1 MRGIAVFFALG
12 ALTSGT
18 ALRTRT
24 HAAMGV
30 PAFDSVITMLQN
42 LIAQIDQEV
51 ASDEQDYGNFMSW
64 FDTQS
69 KATESSIGMLS
80 SRLQELAA
88 VLADLRSRQH
98 KLSTE
103 VARLNSEIAET
114 QDQIA
119 QAKDKRAQEHESFV
133 QEQLDFDNS
142 IAACNKAVEI
152 LQAHYGDGKPKESTR
167 PDWMSLMQS
176 LQTVHRV
183 SAKHVKL
190 TALLEAA
197 EKQMAEHASAQ
208 TPGMRG
214 STMFTKYEG
223 QGEAAQGIVG
233 QVQQLAATFS
243 EDKQS
248 SIDQENELTEA
259 FTTLMKE
266 KTEQLTSLINQRD
279 TQQAILTQVN
289 QEIGENENAEATAK
303 ATLQD
308 EQAYLSR
315 IQQQESDTTAMYKQ
329 RTHDRQEEKTAVS
342 MAIKVLSQEDPGSGF
357 FLQLRSKKIRAHQLE
372 KMMPMCRNCAR
383 AAALLKEKATTFH
396 SELLATAAMTTGSG
410 EALAPVI
417 QQLTDLI
424 HRLDEQQHAEEE
436 HKAWCENELAE
447 TNRAKMHHETLV
459 VDLKQKIED
468 SEAVIVEKKQAIADT
483 MDGIKTA
490 DEENAEAERVREKE
504 KADFETELA
513 DYKDSISALNQAID
527 ILASFYRDQGA
538 FVQTNEPAPVS
549 FAQVSQVPVPGAAA
563 RADTPEMAT
572 LTGSYERK
580 GGGHVVKILKDTRMD
595 FTAGMKNLEAE
606 EAQAV
611 ADFEAAKAAYQKN
624 RADLVDA
631 GNRYAAEL
639 QTAQLALA
647 QYQTDLASN
656 EEKVQSLT
664 TYLSQVGSS
673 CNMLIENF
681 AERTRLRNE
690 EKEAITQAVQI
701 LQSAA

>member
-1 MRGIAVFFALG
+1 
-12 ALTSGT
+12 
-18 ALRTRT
+18 
-24 HAAMGV
+24 
-30 PAFDSVITMLQN
+30 MLQN
-42 LIAQIDQEV
+42 LIAQIDTEV
-51 ASDEQDYGNFMSW
+51 ASDEQDYNNFMTW

-69 KATESSIGMLS
+69 KATSSSIGMLS

-103 VARLNSEIAET
+103 VARLNAEISET
-114 QDQIA
+114 QDQIQQA
-119 QAKDKRAQEHESFV
+119 QDKRKQEHESFV

-176 LQTVHRV
+176 LQTTRRV
-183 SAKHVKL
+183 SAKLSAKHIKL

-197 EKQMAEHASAQ
+197 MKQTQSEAQ

-223 QGEAAQGIVG
+223 RGEEAQGIVG

-248 SIDQENELTEA
+248 SIDQENELVEA
-259 FTTLMKE
+259 FNTLMKE
-266 KTEQLTSLINQRD
+266 KTEQLTSLISQRD
-279 TQQAILTQVN
+279 TQQAVLTQVN

-342 MAIKVLSQEDPGSGF
+342 MAIKVLTKEDPGPGF
-357 FLQLRSKKIRAHQLE
+357 LLQLRSE
-372 KMMPMCRNCAR
+372 KVRKASNVMMPMCRNCAR
-383 AAALLKEKATTFH
+383 AAALLKQKASIFK

-417 QQLTDLI
+417 QQLQDLI
-424 HRLDEQQHAEEE
+424 HRLEEQQHAEEE

-459 VDLKQKIED
+459 AELKQKIED

-483 MDGIKTA
+483 MDAIKTA
-490 DEENAEAERVREKE
+490 DEENAEAERVRAKE

-513 DYKDSISALNQAID
+513 DYKDSIAALNQAID
-527 ILASFYRDQGA
+527 ILASFYRDQSL
-538 FVQTNEPAPVS
+538 VQTNDAPFS
-549 FAQVSQVPVPGAAA
+549 FAQVSQVPVPGAAD
-563 RADTPEMAT
+563 RADVPEMAT

-580 GGGHVVKILKDTRMD
+580 GGGHVVKILKTTRED
-595 FTAGMKNLEAE
+595 FQTGQKNLEAE

-611 ADFEAAKAAYQKN
+611 ADFEAAKAAYQKS

-647 QYQTDLASN
+647 QYQTDLSSN
-656 EEKVQSLT
+656 EEKVMSLT
-664 TYLSQVGSS
+664 TYLGQVGAS

-681 AERTRLRNE
+681 DERTRLRNE
-690 EKEAITQAVQI
+690 EKEAITQAVGI

>member
-1 MRGIAVFFALG
+1 M
-12 ALTSGT
+12 
-18 ALRTRT
+18 
-24 HAAMGV
+24 
-30 PAFDSVITMLQN
+30 
-42 LIAQIDQEV
+42 AQ
-51 ASDEQDYGNFMSW
+51 
-64 FDTQS
+64 
-69 KATESSIGMLS
+69 
-80 SRLQELAA
+80 
-88 VLADLRSRQH
+88 
-98 KLSTE
+98 
-103 VARLNSEIAET
+103 
-114 QDQIA
+114 
-119 QAKDKRAQEHESFV
+119 
-133 QEQLDFDNS
+133 
-142 IAACNKAVEI
+142 
-152 LQAHYGDGKPKESTR
+152 
-167 PDWMSLMQS
+167 
-176 LQTVHRV
+176 
-183 SAKHVKL
+183 
-190 TALLEAA
+190 
-197 EKQMAEHASAQ
+197 AQ

-248 SIDQENELTEA
+248 SIDQENELVEA
-259 FTTLMKE
+259 FNTLMKE

-315 IQQQESDTTAMYKQ
+315 IQQQESDTTVMYKQ

-342 MAIKVLSQEDPGSGF
+342 MAIKVLSQEDPSSGF
-357 FLQLRSKKIRAHQLE
+357 FLQLRSEKIRAH
-372 KMMPMCRNCAR
+372 MMPMPMCRNCAR
-383 AAALLKEKATTFH
+383 AAALLKEKASTFH

-410 EALAPVI
+410 QALVPVI
-417 QQLTDLI
+417 QQLQDLI
-424 HRLDEQQHAEEE
+424 HRLDEQQHAEQE
-436 HKAWCENELAE
+436 HKEWCENELAE
-447 TNRAKMHHETLV
+447 TNRAKTHHEMLV
-459 VDLKQKIED
+459 AELKQKIED

-483 MDGIKTA
+483 MDAIKTA

-513 DYKDSISALNQAID
+513 DYKDAISALNQAID
-527 ILASFYRDQGA
+527 ILASFYRDQSFA
-538 FVQTNEPAPVS
+538 QTNEPAPVS

-572 LTGSYERK
+572 LTGSYQRK

-595 FTAGMKNLEAE
+595 FQAGMKNLEAE

-647 QYQTDLASN
+647 QCQTDLASN

-664 TYLSQVGSS
+664 TYLSQVGAS

>member
-1 MRGIAVFFALG
+1 
-12 ALTSGT
+12 
-18 ALRTRT
+18 
-24 HAAMGV
+24 
-30 PAFDSVITMLQN
+30 MLQN
-42 LIAQIDQEV
+42 LIAQIDTEV
-51 ASDEQDYGNFMSW
+51 ASDEQDYNNFMTW

-69 KATESSIGMLS
+69 KSTSSSIGMLS

-103 VARLNSEIAET
+103 VARLNAEISDT

-119 QAKDKRAQEHESFV
+119 QAKDKRTQEHESFV

-176 LQTVHRV
+176 LQTTKRV
-183 SAKHVKL
+183 SSKHIRL
-190 TALLEAA
+190 TSLLEAA
-197 EKQMAEHASAQ
+197 QKQMEAQAQ

-248 SIDQENELTEA
+248 SIDQENELVEA
-259 FTTLMKE
+259 FNTLMKE
-266 KTEQLTSLINQRD
+266 KTEQLHSLINQRD

-303 ATLQD
+303 STLQD

-342 MAIKVLSQEDPGSGF
+342 MAIKVLSQEDPSSGF
-357 FLQLRSKKIRAHQLE
+357 FLQLRSEKIRAH
-372 KMMPMCRNCAR
+372 MVPMCRNCAR

-410 EALAPVI
+410 QALVPVI
-417 QQLTDLI
+417 QQLQDLI
-424 HRLDEQQHAEEE
+424 HRLDEQQHAEQE
-436 HKAWCENELAE
+436 HKEWCENELAE
-447 TNRAKMHHETLV
+447 TNRAKTHHEMLV
-459 VDLKQKIED
+459 TELKQKIED

-483 MDGIKTA
+483 MDAIKTA
-490 DEENAEAERVREKE
+490 DEENTEAERVRAKE
-504 KADFETELA
+504 KSDFEAELA
-513 DYKDSISALNQAID
+513 DYKDSIAALNQAID
-527 ILASFYRDQGA
+527 ILAQFYRDQDAALMQANGMA
-538 FVQTNEPAPVS
+538 PMPADGMAPPMPMS
-549 FAQVSQVPVPGAAA
+549 FAQLAQVPVPGASAK
-563 RADTPEMAT
+563 ADVPEMAT
-572 LTGSYERK
+572 LTGSYQRK
-580 GGGHVVKILKDTRMD
+580 GGGAVVKILKDTRQD
-595 FTAGMKNLEAE
+595 FEAGQKNLEAE

-664 TYLSQVGSS
+664 SYLAQVGGS

-690 EKEAITQAVQI
+690 EKEAINQAVGI
-701 LQSAA
+701 LQQAQ

>member
-1 MRGIAVFFALG
+1 
-12 ALTSGT
+12 
-18 ALRTRT
+18 
-24 HAAMGV
+24 
-30 PAFDSVITMLQN
+30 MLQN
-42 LIAQIDQEV
+42 LIAQIDTEV
-51 ASDEQDYGNFMSW
+51 ASDEQDYNNFMTW
-64 FDTQS
+64 FDTQE
-69 KATESSIGMLS
+69 KATSSSIGMLS

-103 VARLNSEIAET
+103 VARLNAEISDT
-114 QDQIA
+114 QDAIQ
-119 QAKDKRAQEHESFV
+119 QAKDKRVQEHESFV

-167 PDWMSLMQS
+167 PAWMSLMQS
-176 LQTVHRV
+176 LQTTRRV

-197 EKQMAEHASAQ
+197 QRQMEAQAQ

-214 STMFTKYEG
+214 STLHTEYVGRGDE
-223 QGEAAQGIVG
+223 AQGIVG

-248 SIDQENELTEA
+248 SIDQENELVEA
-259 FTTLMKE
+259 FNTLMKE
-266 KTEQLTSLINQRD
+266 KTEQLTSLITQRD
-279 TQQAILTQVN
+279 TQQAVLTQVN

-342 MAIKVLSQEDPGSGF
+342 MAIKVLSQEDPSTGA
-357 FLQLRSKKIRAHQLE
+357 FLQLRSEKIRAH
-372 KMMPMCRNCAR
+372 MMPMAMCRNCAR
-383 AAALLKEKATTFH
+383 AAALLKEKASTFH

-410 EALAPVI
+410 EALVPVI
-417 QQLTDLI
+417 QQLQDLI

-447 TNRAKMHHETLV
+447 TNHAKMHHESLV
-459 VDLKQKIED
+459 TELKQKIED

-483 MDGIKTA
+483 MDAIKTA

-513 DYKDSISALNQAID
+513 DYKDSIAALNQAID
-527 ILASFYRDQGA
+527 ILASFYRDQS
-538 FVQTNEPAPVS
+538 FVQTNDAPPMS
-549 FAQVSQVPVPGAAA
+549 FAQVSQVPVPGAAS
-563 RADTPEMAT
+563 RADVPEMAT

-580 GGGHVVKILKDTRMD
+580 GGGHVVKILKDTRQD
-595 FTAGMKNLEAE
+595 FEAGQKNLEAE

-664 TYLSQVGSS
+664 SYLAQVGAS

-690 EKEAITQAVQI
+690 EKEAITQAVGI
-701 LQSAA
+701 LQSAQ

>member
-1 MRGIAVFFALG
+1 M
-12 ALTSGT
+12 
-18 ALRTRT
+18 
-24 HAAMGV
+24 
-30 PAFDSVITMLQN
+30 
-42 LIAQIDQEV
+42 
-51 ASDEQDYGNFMSW
+51 
-64 FDTQS
+64 
-69 KATESSIGMLS
+69 
-80 SRLQELAA
+80 
-88 VLADLRSRQH
+88 
-98 KLSTE
+98 
-103 VARLNSEIAET
+103 
-114 QDQIA
+114 
-119 QAKDKRAQEHESFV
+119 
-133 QEQLDFDNS
+133 
-142 IAACNKAVEI
+142 
-152 LQAHYGDGKPKESTR
+152 
-167 PDWMSLMQS
+167 
-176 LQTVHRV
+176 
-183 SAKHVKL
+183 
-190 TALLEAA
+190 
-197 EKQMAEHASAQ
+197 
-208 TPGMRG
+208 
-214 STMFTKYEG
+214 
-223 QGEAAQGIVG
+223 
-233 QVQQLAATFS
+233 
-243 EDKQS
+243 
-248 SIDQENELTEA
+248 
-259 FTTLMKE
+259 LMKE

-342 MAIKVLSQEDPGSGF
+342 MAIKVLSQEDPGAGF

-383 AAALLKEKATTFH
+383 AAALPKQKAATFH

-447 TNRAKMHHETLV
+447 TNRAKLHHETLV
-459 VDLKQKIED
+459 AELKQKIED
-468 SEAVIVEKKQAIADT
+468 TEAVIVEKKQAIADT
-483 MDGIKTA
+483 MDAIKTA

-513 DYKDSISALNQAID
+513 DYKDSIAALNQAID
-527 ILASFYRDQGA
+527 ILASFYRDQA

-549 FAQVSQVPVPGAAA
+549 FAQESQVPVPGAAD
-563 RADTPEMAT
+563 RADTPQMAT
-572 LTGSYERK
+572 LTGSYQRK

-595 FTAGMKNLEAE
+595 FQAGMKNLEAE

-664 TYLSQVGSS
+664 TYLSQVGAS

>member
-1 MRGIAVFFALG
+1 
-12 ALTSGT
+12 
-18 ALRTRT
+18 
-24 HAAMGV
+24 
-30 PAFDSVITMLQN
+30 MLQN
-42 LIAQIDQEV
+42 LIAQIDTEV
-51 ASDEQDYGNFMSW
+51 ASDEQDYGNFMTW
-64 FDTQS
+64 FDAQE
-69 KATESSIGMLS
+69 KATSSSIGMLS

-103 VARLNSEIAET
+103 VARLNAEISDT
-114 QDQIA
+114 QDAIQ

-152 LQAHYGDGKPKESTR
+152 LQVHYGDGKPKESTR
-167 PDWMSLMQS
+167 PAWMSLLQS
-176 LQTVHRV
+176 LQTTRRV
-183 SAKHVKL
+183 STKLSAKHVKL

-197 EKQMAEHASAQ
+197 QRQMEAQAQ

-214 STMFTKYEG
+214 STLHTEY
-223 QGEAAQGIVG
+223 QGRGDEAQGIVG

-248 SIDQENELTEA
+248 SIDQENELVEA
-259 FTTLMKE
+259 FNTLMKE
-266 KTEQLTSLINQRD
+266 KTEQLHSLITQRD
-279 TQQAILTQVN
+279 TQQAVLTQVN

-342 MAIKVLSQEDPGSGF
+342 MAIKVLSQEAPSGF
-357 FLQLRSKKIRAHQLE
+357 FLQLRSEKIRAH
-372 KMMPMCRNCAR
+372 MMPMAMCPNCAR
-383 AAALLKEKATTFH
+383 AAALLKEKASTFH

-410 EALAPVI
+410 QALVPVI
-417 QQLTDLI
+417 QQLQDLI

-447 TNRAKMHHETLV
+447 TNRAKQHHEMLV
-459 VDLKQKIED
+459 TELKQKIED
-468 SEAVIVEKKQAIADT
+468 SEAVIVEKKQAISDT
-483 MDGIKTA
+483 MDAIKTA
-490 DEENAEAERVREKE
+490 DEENAEAERVRAKE

-513 DYKDSISALNQAID
+513 DYKDSIAALNQAID
-527 ILASFYRDQGA
+527 ILAQFYRDQDAALMQANGMA
-538 FVQTNEPAPVS
+538 PMPADGMAPPMPMS
-549 FAQVSQVPVPGAAA
+549 FAQLAQVPVPGASAK
-563 RADTPEMAT
+563 ADVPEMAT
-572 LTGSYERK
+572 LTGSYQRK
-580 GGGHVVKILKDTRMD
+580 GGGAVVKILKDTRQD
-595 FTAGMKNLEAE
+595 FEAGQKNLEAE

-664 TYLSQVGSS
+664 SYLAQVGGS

-690 EKEAITQAVQI
+690 EKEAINQAVGI
-701 LQSAA
+701 LQQAQ

>member
-1 MRGIAVFFALG
+1 
-12 ALTSGT
+12 
-18 ALRTRT
+18 
-24 HAAMGV
+24 
-30 PAFDSVITMLQN
+30 MLQN
-42 LIAQIDQEV
+42 LIAQIDTEV
-51 ASDEQDYGNFMSW
+51 ASDEQDYGNFMTW
-64 FDTQS
+64 FDAQE
-69 KATESSIGMLS
+69 KATSSSIGMLS

-103 VARLNSEIAET
+103 VARLNAEISDT
-114 QDQIA
+114 QDAIQ

-152 LQAHYGDGKPKESTR
+152 LQVHYGDGKPKESTR
-167 PDWMSLMQS
+167 PAWMSLLQS
-176 LQTVHRV
+176 LQTTRRV
-183 SAKHVKL
+183 STKLSAKHVKL

-197 EKQMAEHASAQ
+197 QRQMEAQAQ

-214 STMFTKYEG
+214 STLHTEY
-223 QGEAAQGIVG
+223 QGRGDEAQGIVG

-248 SIDQENELTEA
+248 SIDQENELVEA
-259 FTTLMKE
+259 FNTLMKE
-266 KTEQLTSLINQRD
+266 KTEQLHSLITQRD
-279 TQQAILTQVN
+279 TQQAVLTQVN

-342 MAIKVLSQEDPGSGF
+342 MAIKVLSQEAPSGF
-357 FLQLRSKKIRAHQLE
+357 FLQLRSEKIRAH
-372 KMMPMCRNCAR
+372 MMPMAMCPNCAR
-383 AAALLKEKATTFH
+383 AAALLKEKASTFH

-410 EALAPVI
+410 QALVPVI
-417 QQLTDLI
+417 QQLQDLI

-447 TNRAKMHHETLV
+447 TNRAKQHHEMLV
-459 VDLKQKIED
+459 TELKQKIED
-468 SEAVIVEKKQAIADT
+468 SEAVIVEKKQAISDT
-483 MDGIKTA
+483 MDAIKTA
-490 DEENAEAERVREKE
+490 DEENAEAERVRAKE

-513 DYKDSISALNQAID
+513 DYKDSIAALNQAID
-527 ILASFYRDQGA
+527 ILASFYRDQSFA
-538 FVQTNEPAPVS
+538 QTNVAPPMS
-549 FAQVSQVPVPGAAA
+549 FAQVSQVPVPGAAD
-563 RADTPEMAT
+563 RADVPEMAT
-572 LTGSYERK
+572 LSGSYERK
-580 GGGHVVKILKDTRMD
+580 GGGHVVKILGDTRED
-595 FTAGMKNLEAE
+595 FNAGKKNLEAE
-606 EAQAV
+606 EEQAV

-664 TYLSQVGSS
+664 TYLSQVGGS

-690 EKEAITQAVQI
+690 EKEAIAQAVGI
-701 LQSAA
+701 LQSAQ

>member
-1 MRGIAVFFALG
+1 
-12 ALTSGT
+12 
-18 ALRTRT
+18 
-24 HAAMGV
+24 
-30 PAFDSVITMLQN
+30 
-42 LIAQIDQEV
+42 
-51 ASDEQDYGNFMSW
+51 
-64 FDTQS
+64 
-69 KATESSIGMLS
+69 
-80 SRLQELAA
+80 
-88 VLADLRSRQH
+88 
-98 KLSTE
+98 
-103 VARLNSEIAET
+103 
-114 QDQIA
+114 
-119 QAKDKRAQEHESFV
+119 
-133 QEQLDFDNS
+133 
-142 IAACNKAVEI
+142 
-152 LQAHYGDGKPKESTR
+152 
-167 PDWMSLMQS
+167 
-176 LQTVHRV
+176 
-183 SAKHVKL
+183 
-190 TALLEAA
+190 
-197 EKQMAEHASAQ
+197 MAEHASAQ
-208 TPGMRG
+208 PSPGMRG

-248 SIDQENELTEA
+248 SIDQENELVEA
-259 FTTLMKE
+259 FNTLMKE
-266 KTEQLTSLINQRD
+266 KTEQLASLIQQRD

-315 IQQQESDTTAMYKQ
+315 IRQQESDTTAMYKQ

-342 MAIKVLSQEDPGSGF
+342 MAIKVLSQEDPGTG
-357 FLQLRSKKIRAHQLE
+357 FLQLRSEKIRAH
-372 KMMPMCRNCAR
+372 MIPMCRNCAR
-383 AAALLKEKATTFH
+383 AAALLKEKASTFH

-417 QQLTDLI
+417 QQLTNLI

-459 VDLKQKIED
+459 AELKQKIED
-468 SEAVIVEKKQAIADT
+468 TEAVIVEKKQAIADT
-483 MDGIKTA
+483 MDAIKTA

-504 KADFETELA
+504 KAEFESELA
-513 DYKDSISALNQAID
+513 DYKDSIAALNQAID
-527 ILASFYRDQGA
+527 ILASFYRDQA
-538 FVQTNEPAPVS
+538 FVQTNETAPVS

-572 LTGSYERK
+572 LTGSYQRK

-595 FTAGMKNLEAE
+595 FQAGMKNLEAE

-664 TYLSQVGSS
+664 TYLSQVGAS

>member
-1 MRGIAVFFALG
+1 MRAIAVFFALG
-12 ALTSGT
+12 ALASGT
-18 ALRTRT
+18 AVQARAR
-24 HAAMGV
+24 AEMRV

-42 LIAQIDQEV
+42 LIAQIDTEV
-51 ASDEQDYGNFMSW
+51 ASDEQDYNNFMTW

-69 KATESSIGMLS
+69 KATSSSIGMLS
-80 SRLQELAA
+80 SRLSELAA
-88 VLADLRSRQH
+88 ILADLRSRQH

-103 VARLNSEIAET
+103 VARLNAEIAET
-114 QDQIA
+114 QDQIQ
-119 QAKDKRAQEHESFV
+119 QAKDKRTQEHESFV

-152 LQAHYGDGKPKESTR
+152 LQAHYGDGTPKESTR
-167 PDWMSLMQS
+167 PAWMSLMQS
-176 LQTVHRV
+176 LQTTKRV
-183 SAKHVKL
+183 SAKHVRL

-197 EKQMAEHASAQ
+197 QKQMEAQAQ

-259 FTTLMKE
+259 FNTLMKE
-266 KTEQLTSLINQRD
+266 KTEQLATLITQRD

-357 FLQLRSKKIRAHQLE
+357 FLQLRSEKIRAH
-372 KMMPMCRNCAR
+372 MMPMPLCRNCAR
-383 AAALLKEKATTFH
+383 AAALLKQKASVFH

-410 EALAPVI
+410 QALVPVI
-417 QQLTDLI
+417 QQLQELI

-436 HKAWCENELAE
+436 HKEWCENELAE
-447 TNRAKMHHETLV
+447 TNRAKTHHETLV
-459 VDLKQKIED
+459 AELKQKIED
-468 SEAVIVEKKQAIADT
+468 TEAVIVEKKQAIQDT
-483 MDGIKTA
+483 MEAIKTA

-513 DYKDSISALNQAID
+513 DYKDSIAALNQAID
-527 ILASFYRDQGA
+527 ILASFYRDQG
-538 FVQTNEPAPVS
+538 FVQTDQVPAMNQVPLN
-549 FAQVSQVPVPGAAA
+549 FAQVSQVPVPGASEKAA
-563 RADTPEMAT
+563 APEMAT
-572 LTGSYERK
+572 LTGSYQRK
-580 GGGHVVKILKDTRMD
+580 GGGHVVNILKDTRQD
-595 FTAGMKNLEAE
+595 FEAGMKNLEAE

-611 ADFEAAKAAYQKN
+611 ADFEAAKAAYQKS

-647 QYQTDLASN
+647 QYQTDLQSN

-664 TYLSQVGSS
+664 SYLAQVGAS

-690 EKEAITQAVQI
+690 EKEAIQQAVGI
-701 LQSAA
+701 LQSAQ

>member
-1 MRGIAVFFALG
+1 
-12 ALTSGT
+12 
-18 ALRTRT
+18 
-24 HAAMGV
+24 MGV

-208 TPGMRG
+208 PSPGMRG

-342 MAIKVLSQEDPGSGF
+342 MA
-357 FLQLRSKKIRAHQLE
+357 LRSCLKRIQ
-372 KMMPMCRNCAR
+372 AR
-383 AAALLKEKATTFH
+383 VSSSSFVRRR
-396 SELLATAAMTTGSG
+396 S
-410 EALAPVI
+410 AP
-417 QQLTDLI
+417 
-424 HRLDEQQHAEEE
+424 
-436 HKAWCENELAE
+436 
-447 TNRAKMHHETLV
+447 
-459 VDLKQKIED
+459 
-468 SEAVIVEKKQAIADT
+468 
-483 MDGIKTA
+483 
-490 DEENAEAERVREKE
+490 
-504 KADFETELA
+504 
-513 DYKDSISALNQAID
+513 IS
-527 ILASFYRDQGA
+527 S
-538 FVQTNEPAPVS
+538 
-549 FAQVSQVPVPGAAA
+549 
-563 RADTPEMAT
+563 
-572 LTGSYERK
+572 RK
-580 GGGHVVKILKDTRMD
+580 
-595 FTAGMKNLEAE
+595 
-606 EAQAV
+606 
-611 ADFEAAKAAYQKN
+611 
-624 RADLVDA
+624 
-631 GNRYAAEL
+631 
-639 QTAQLALA
+639 
-647 QYQTDLASN
+647 
-656 EEKVQSLT
+656 
-664 TYLSQVGSS
+664 
-673 CNMLIENF
+673 
-681 AERTRLRNE
+681 
-690 EKEAITQAVQI
+690 
-701 LQSAA
+701 

>member
-1 MRGIAVFFALG
+1 
-12 ALTSGT
+12 
-18 ALRTRT
+18 
-24 HAAMGV
+24 
-30 PAFDSVITMLQN
+30 
-42 LIAQIDQEV
+42 
-51 ASDEQDYGNFMSW
+51 
-64 FDTQS
+64 
-69 KATESSIGMLS
+69 
-80 SRLQELAA
+80 
-88 VLADLRSRQH
+88 
-98 KLSTE
+98 
-103 VARLNSEIAET
+103 
-114 QDQIA
+114 
-119 QAKDKRAQEHESFV
+119 
-133 QEQLDFDNS
+133 
-142 IAACNKAVEI
+142 
-152 LQAHYGDGKPKESTR
+152 
-167 PDWMSLMQS
+167 
-176 LQTVHRV
+176 
-183 SAKHVKL
+183 
-190 TALLEAA
+190 
-197 EKQMAEHASAQ
+197 
-208 TPGMRG
+208 
-214 STMFTKYEG
+214 MFTKYEG
-223 QGEAAQGIVG
+223 QGEAAQGFVG

-259 FTTLMKE
+259 FNTLMKE

-372 KMMPMCRNCAR
+372 KMTPMCRNCAR
-383 AAALLKEKATTFH
+383 AAALLKQKASVFH
-396 SELLATAAMTTGSG
+396 SELLATAAMTTWSG
-410 EALAPVI
+410 QALVPVI
-417 QQLTDLI
+417 QQLQELI

-447 TNRAKMHHETLV
+447 TNRAKMHHESLV
-459 VDLKQKIED
+459 TELKQKIED
-468 SEAVIVEKKQAIADT
+468 TEAVIVEKKQAIADT
-483 MDGIKTA
+483 MDAIKTA
-490 DEENAEAERVREKE
+490 EAESVREKE

-513 DYKDSISALNQAID
+513 DYKDSIAALNQAID

-611 ADFEAAKAAYQKN
+611 SDFEAAKAAYQKS

-664 TYLSQVGSS
+664 TYLSQVGAS

>member
-1 MRGIAVFFALG
+1 
-12 ALTSGT
+12 
-18 ALRTRT
+18 
-24 HAAMGV
+24 
-30 PAFDSVITMLQN
+30 MLQN
-42 LIAQIDQEV
+42 LIAQIDTEV
-51 ASDEQDYGNFMSW
+51 ASDEQDYNAFMTW

-69 KATESSIGMLS
+69 KATSSSIGMLS

-103 VARLNSEIAET
+103 VARLNAEIAET
-114 QDQIA
+114 QDQIQ
-119 QAKDKRAQEHESFV
+119 QAKDKRTQEHESFV

-152 LQAHYGDGKPKESTR
+152 LHAHYGDGTPKESTR
-167 PDWMSLMQS
+167 PDWMSLLQS
-176 LQTVHRV
+176 LQKTKRV
-183 SAKHVKL
+183 AAKHVKL

-197 EKQMAEHASAQ
+197 QKQMMAQAQ

-214 STMFTKYEG
+214 STLNTAYEG
-223 QGEAAQGIVG
+223 QTDAALGIVG

-248 SIDQENELTEA
+248 SIDQENELVEA
-259 FTTLMKE
+259 FNTLMKE
-266 KTEQLTSLINQRD
+266 KTEQLATLITQRD

-315 IQQQESDTTAMYKQ
+315 IQQQESDITAMYKQ

-342 MAIKVLSQEDPGSGF
+342 MAIKVLSKEDPSSGF
-357 FLQLRSKKIRAHQLE
+357 FLQLRSE
-372 KMMPMCRNCAR
+372 KVRKSSMMPMVGCRNCAR
-383 AAALLKEKATTFH
+383 AAALLKEKASTFH

-410 EALAPVI
+410 QALVPVI
-417 QQLTDLI
+417 QQLQELI
-424 HRLDEQQHAEEE
+424 HRLEEQQHAEEE
-436 HKAWCENELAE
+436 HKEWCENELAE
-447 TNRAKMHHETLV
+447 TNRAKTHHETLV
-459 VDLKQKIED
+459 AELKQKIED
-468 SEAVIVEKKQAIADT
+468 TEAVIVEKKQAIADT
-483 MDGIKTA
+483 MDAIKTA

-504 KADFETELA
+504 KADFEAELA
-513 DYKDSISALNQAID
+513 DYKDAIAALNQAID
-527 ILASFYRDQGA
+527 ILASFYREQG
-538 FVQTNEPAPVS
+538 FVQTNEPMQPMQPNEEPALS
-549 FAQVSQVPVPGAAA
+549 FAQVSQVPVPGASAK
-563 RADTPEMAT
+563 ADVPEMAT
-572 LTGSYERK
+572 LTGSYQRK
-580 GGGHVVKILKDTRMD
+580 GGGAVVNILKDTRKD
-595 FTAGMKNLEAE
+595 FEAGMKNLEAE

-611 ADFEAAKAAYQKN
+611 ADFEAAKAAYQKS

-647 QYQTDLASN
+647 QYQTDLQSN
-656 EEKVQSLT
+656 EEKVASLT
-664 TYLSQVGSS
+664 SYLAQVGAS

-690 EKEAITQAVQI
+690 EKEAITQAVGI
-701 LQSAA
+701 LQSAQ